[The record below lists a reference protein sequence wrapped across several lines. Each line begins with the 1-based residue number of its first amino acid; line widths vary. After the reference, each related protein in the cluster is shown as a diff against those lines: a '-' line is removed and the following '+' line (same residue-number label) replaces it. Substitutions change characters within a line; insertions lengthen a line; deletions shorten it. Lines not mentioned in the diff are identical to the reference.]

1 MCHPSPPLPHSTPGL
16 SVWQLHDT
24 PLNLPG
30 AVWPSGSIPAC
41 LSFPKRGPRSW
52 QNRQQGPGRELEE
65 RGQRL
70 SWGYTGVSQELG
82 VPTPGTT
89 TVAAKTTTKHPQR
102 PPCLSLPRVAGSSG
116 GGEGSANRNGSLR
129 SRSKHS
135 APGDPPRARPLALP
149 SKLHLPG
156 PPFAKPATHRPLHLC
171 PPLSVARG
179 FAYALQAQRR
189 AQSAWHTA
197 SGQ

>member
-1 MCHPSPPLPHSTPGL
+1 MALRQHPCLPQFPQERPTLMAKQTAGPWEGVRRERPAAILGIHRS
-16 SVWQLHDT
+16 
-24 PLNLPG
+24 LPG
-30 AVWPSGSIPAC
+30 AGYSHS
-41 LSFPKRGPRSW
+41 RS
-52 QNRQQGPGRELEE
+52 P
-65 RGQRL
+65 
-70 SWGYTGVSQELG
+70 
-82 VPTPGTT
+82 T

-129 SRSKHS
+129 RRSKHS

-149 SKLHLPG
+149 SQLHLPG